1 MPTLKI
7 HIEMRL
13 GLLVLAQG
21 LVRFQ
26 FLFWFQH
33 LSSSQRQHVDRYL
46 QGVEVEEVEDV
57 PPEEPP
63 VPLLDDELK
72 LADSRFEAW
81 KSEVGKRGCEMNLSF
96 YLYLMFLRC
105 CCLLVKPF
113 PLCGAGKVAD
123 MKCLCRFLP
132 TSSNCPSTSCPKGQ
146 KSSVAMQCVSVS
158 NLATHF
164 GDEILAS
171 KGFFTK

>member
-7 HIEMRL
+7 HIEMRR

-26 FLFWFQH
+26 FFGFQH
-33 LSSSQRQHVDRYL
+33 LSSSQRQHVDSYL
-46 QGVEVEEVEDV
+46 QGVEVEEVEDA

-81 KSEVGKRGCEMNLSF
+81 KLVKLENAVAKWI
-96 YLYLMFLRC
+96 FLRSF
-105 CCLLVKPF
+105 LY
-113 PLCGAGKVAD
+113 VAA
-123 MKCLCRFLP
+123 CWWNRFLF
-132 TSSNCPSTSCPKGQ
+132 
-146 KSSVAMQCVSVS
+146 VV
-158 NLATHF
+158 LA
-164 GDEILAS
+164 
-171 KGFFTK
+171 K

>member
-1 MPTLKI
+1 MKI
-7 HIEMRL
+7 DDATPVIFLGNSWFANTQNSYIQMRL

-26 FLFWFQH
+26 FFFWFQH

-46 QGVEVEEVEDV
+46 QGVEVEEVEDA

-81 KSEVGKRGCEMNLSF
+81 K
-96 YLYLMFLRC
+96 
-105 CCLLVKPF
+105 LVK
-113 PLCGAGKVAD
+113 LENAVA
-123 MKCLCRFLP
+123 KWIFLI
-132 TSSNCPSTSCPKGQ
+132 SFLY
-146 KSSVAMQCVSVS
+146 VAACW
-158 NLATHF
+158 
-164 GDEILAS
+164 
-171 KGFFTK
+171 

>member
-1 MPTLKI
+1 MNLDDATPVI
-7 HIEMRL
+7 SL
-13 GLLVLAQG
+13 GNSWFANTQNSDRDASWFASPCPRSCKVS
-21 LVRFQ
+21 VF
-26 FLFWFQH
+26 FWFQH
-33 LSSSQRQHVDRYL
+33 LSSSRRQHVNRYL
-46 QGVEVEEVEDV
+46 QGVEVEEVEDA

-81 KSEVGKRGCEMNLSF
+81 KSEVGKRGCQMDLS
-96 YLYLMFLRC
+96 YILLIC

-113 PLCGAGKVAD
+113 PLYGAGKVAE

-146 KSSVAMQCVSVS
+146 TSSDAMRFS
-158 NLATHF
+158 F
-164 GDEILAS
+164 
-171 KGFFTK
+171 